1 MVEQTHRNVLYVK
14 CEKRKMRSSFSSFGI
29 PNLPSALSLSL
40 PPFHPGRA
48 SEGIG
53 ISNQDA
59 GVKRKRGDE
68 YAALERAESGVGDRI
83 RQT

>member
-1 MVEQTHRNVLYVK
+1 MAEQTHKNVLYVK
-14 CEKRKMRSSFSSFGI
+14 CKKRKMRSSFSSFGI

-59 GVKRKRGDE
+59 GGGGGRICGIGKGGECRG
-68 YAALERAESGVGDRI
+68 
-83 RQT
+83 